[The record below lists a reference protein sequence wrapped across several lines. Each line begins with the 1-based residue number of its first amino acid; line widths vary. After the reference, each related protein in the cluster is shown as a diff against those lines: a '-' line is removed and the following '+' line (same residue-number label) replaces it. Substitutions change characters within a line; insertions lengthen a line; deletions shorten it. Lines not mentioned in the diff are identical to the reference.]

1 MRQHGRIDG
10 LIDRALQNNDNNI
23 ESISKVAEIALRS
36 IEDSEADRPTMQ
48 QVVDGLERA
57 IEIETNGSTRV
68 SGTHSIDVISNMPGS
83 NSASAGETPDG
94 TVDQPSQ
101 VPT

>member
-1 MRQHGRIDG
+1 MQQHGRIDG
-10 LIDRALQNNDNNI
+10 LIDRALENNYNNI

-36 IEDSEADRPTMQ
+36 VEDCEADRPTMQ

-68 SGTHSIDVISNMPGS
+68 SGTHLFDAMSNMPGS